1 MVIFRIFPILSILDE
16 TAGCQ
21 LCAASVADDGTLVLR
36 LRMPDGPAERHGKY
50 LVIPGVRFAHGHEQA
65 LAAPQSNAEYTQHR
79 REHGEKAARSTIPGQ
94 AISHRSKRDG
104 KGWRVFASTQMMH
117 VPVVT
122 DQRRGVTGIDL
133 NADHLAAAETD
144 ASGNYLNAWRAP
156 LVTHGKNT
164 D

>member
-1 MVIFRIFPILSILDE
+1 
-16 TAGCQ
+16 
-21 LCAASVADDGTLVLR
+21 
-36 LRMPDGPAERHGKY
+36 MPDGPAERHGKY
-50 LVIPGVRFAHGHEQA
+50 LVIPGVRFAYGHEQA
-65 LAAPQSNAEYTQHR
+65 LAAPQSNAGYTQHR